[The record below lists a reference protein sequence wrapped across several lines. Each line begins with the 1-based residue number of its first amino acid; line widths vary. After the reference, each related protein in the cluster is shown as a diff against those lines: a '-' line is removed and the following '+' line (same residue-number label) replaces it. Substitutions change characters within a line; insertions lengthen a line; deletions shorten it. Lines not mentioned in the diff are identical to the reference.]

1 MEKKQKNKGLLRKLA
16 PRGRAGGVVIQTYH
30 LFSNIRPRDINLSNI
45 FRHKISFLEEIYFCS
60 LDNPQISYN
69 NKH

>member
-1 MEKKQKNKGLLRKLA
+1 MEKKQKNKGLLRILA
-16 PRGRAGGVVIQTYH
+16 PQGRAGGVLIQTYN
-30 LFSNIRPRDINLSNI
+30 LFSNIRPREIKLPII
-45 FRHKISFLEEIYFCS
+45 FRQKISFLEEIYFCS